1 PASFSSKF
9 LFGFFCFFHQDDA
22 AFASLAFLRKR
33 TVSCPICIIFPL
45 VYSRKQRK
53 VLSYDAEVKMTP
65 LTLLRPL
72 SIPSSSP
79 SRSYLPS
86 KPLVQNPSFCFSCS
100 SLRSEQVTAGVT
112 GTRSEY
118 KPGVFDDLF
127 LSLFRNKMVKE
138 VGWDSDKPGYA
149 GLIEVANRLM
159 SSGRTNSDTR
169 DTAVRILR
177 SLFPPFL
184 LDLYKLFISPLG
196 GGKVAALMIARVTAL
211 TCQWLMGI
219 CTVNSVDLP
228 DGTSCESGVFVER
241 CKYLEES
248 KCVGICVNTCKLP
261 TQTFFKDYMGVPLLM
276 EPNFTDYSCQF
287 KFGVLPPQPEDD
299 ITLKEPCLEVCPMA
313 SRRQQVAQS
322 TDVGQCPKA

>member
-1 PASFSSKF
+1 
-9 LFGFFCFFHQDDA
+9 
-22 AFASLAFLRKR
+22 
-33 TVSCPICIIFPL
+33 
-45 VYSRKQRK
+45 
-53 VLSYDAEVKMTP
+53 MTP

-276 EPNFTDYSCQF
+276 EPNFTDYSCQAESEDAQIHHFFFFSDLTWKF

>member
-1 PASFSSKF
+1 MMLHCKNGLELLQVLVDVAHAALIRSNLSPKESRSSFLEVSWQPPPVK
-9 LFGFFCFFHQDDA
+9 LLQRC
-22 AFASLAFLRKR
+22 FASLLKAVSSLLQVAVAF
-33 TVSCPICIIFPL
+33 T
-45 VYSRKQRK
+45 
-53 VLSYDAEVKMTP
+53 
-65 LTLLRPL
+65 
-72 SIPSSSP
+72 
-79 SRSYLPS
+79 SRSP
-86 KPLVQNPSFCFSCS
+86 
-100 SLRSEQVTAGVT
+100 VTAGVT

-138 VGWDSDKPGYA
+138 VGWDSDKPGYD

-177 SLFPPFL
+177 SLFPQFL

-228 DGTSCESGVFVER
+228 DGTSCESGVIIQFFLLILW
-241 CKYLEES
+241 KY
-248 KCVGICVNTCKLP
+248 
-261 TQTFFKDYMGVPLLM
+261 
-276 EPNFTDYSCQF
+276 
-287 KFGVLPPQPEDD
+287 
-299 ITLKEPCLEVCPMA
+299 
-313 SRRQQVAQS
+313 R
-322 TDVGQCPKA
+322 